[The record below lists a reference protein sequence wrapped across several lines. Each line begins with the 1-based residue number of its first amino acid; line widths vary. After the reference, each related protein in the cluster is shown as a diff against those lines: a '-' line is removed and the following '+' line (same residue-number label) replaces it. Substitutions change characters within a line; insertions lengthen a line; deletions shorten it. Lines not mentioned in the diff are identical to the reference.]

1 LRSLIIYYSRTGKTK
16 FLAEKLGEELGS
28 DLVEIRDLKKRGGI
42 FGFLRAVLE
51 AHLGQKTELVPMSIN
66 LTGYGIIILATPV
79 WAYSPTPA
87 INTFLDA
94 CSLAGKRV
102 ILLVTS
108 RGVGYRR
115 ALDILKKRVE
125 ERGGEVVGLGSV
137 NTWFRG
143 EKHLSRAG
151 VELVKLWKGEIE
163 SLGSDTYGSLG

>member
-1 LRSLIIYYSRTGKTK
+1 MRSLIIYYSRTGKTK
-16 FLAEKLGEELGS
+16 FLAEKLGEELES
-28 DLVEIRDLKKRGGI
+28 DRVGIKDLKKRGGV

-51 AHLGQKTELVPMSIN
+51 ARLGRKTEVVPNTIN
-66 LTGYGIIILATPV
+66 LTEYGIIILATPV

-87 INTFLDA
+87 INTFLGA
-94 CSLAGKRV
+94 CSLAGKKV

-125 ERGGEVVGLGSV
+125 ERGGEVVGVGSV
-137 NTWFRG
+137 KTWFRG

-151 VELVKLWKGEIE
+151 AELAKLWKGEIE

>member
-1 LRSLIIYYSRTGKTK
+1 VRSLIIYYSRTGKTK

-42 FGFLRAVLE
+42 FGFLRAALE
-51 AHLGQKTELVPMSIN
+51 ASLGRKTEVVPNSID
-66 LTGYGIIILATPV
+66 LTEYGIIILGTPV

-94 CSLAGKRV
+94 CSLAGKKV

-108 RGVGYRR
+108 RGVGYRG

-137 NTWFRG
+137 KTWFRG
-143 EKHLSRAG
+143 EKHLSRVG
-151 VELVKLWKGEIE
+151 RELAKLWKAEI
-163 SLGSDTYGSLG
+163 GSLRNRLIPS